1 MEDVIPGKSG
11 SAPSRW
17 LQSGIAGILLIA
29 GIAGFLLQAHGGRG
43 PNTYGD
49 FAPVYSG
56 ALCILHRTSPY
67 LQSNI
72 EPELMSHGGPVFYP
86 GYWKEF
92 VPAYPPLTYYMIS
105 PLALLNFHA
114 ASTLYFALSA
124 LAFVVCCVMTSR
136 LAPAES
142 RVVVLLGVSA
152 IMATSSVLLR
162 IGQISTIVIA
172 FIVAG
177 SLLFVRGRYLLA
189 AALLFFL
196 ASGLKPQLALP
207 LVAYFCFPRLTR
219 KYAIG
224 VLLAFVVA
232 SAAAGLALARE
243 PDSAH
248 WTAQLLAVLHQFA
261 SAGRAGR
268 VDTGLINV
276 GSLTSLLSY
285 NPHVGQATT
294 VAILATLFVMIAI
307 GYFRSASSP
316 ERDWIVLAAVTFF
329 TLLVTY
335 HRTYDMRIQI
345 LALPALGL
353 LWRRRP
359 GIITGLL
366 TLLSCLALFST
377 AGRSLEWMARH
388 YGEAST
394 HTFAARLL
402 VERQQA
408 DIILL
413 IAILWAAVCF
423 SLRSKGGARKLTA
436 GPSPTAWLGS
446 DAA

>member
-1 MEDVIPGKSG
+1 
-11 SAPSRW
+11 
-17 LQSGIAGILLIA
+17 
-29 GIAGFLLQAHGGRG
+29 
-43 PNTYGD
+43 
-49 FAPVYSG
+49 
-56 ALCILHRTSPY
+56 
-67 LQSNI
+67 
-72 EPELMSHGGPVFYP
+72 
-86 GYWKEF
+86 
-92 VPAYPPLTYYMIS
+92 
-105 PLALLNFHA
+105 
-114 ASTLYFALSA
+114 
-124 LAFVVCCVMTSR
+124 
-136 LAPAES
+136 
-142 RVVVLLGVSA
+142 
-152 IMATSSVLLR
+152 MATSSVLLR

-316 ERDWIVLAAVTFF
+316 ERGWIVLAAVTFF

-345 LALPALGL
+345 LALRALGL

-366 TLLSCLALFST
+366 TLLSSWRSFPPR
-377 AGRSLEWMARH
+377 AGHCNGWRDTM
-388 YGEAST
+388 
-394 HTFAARLL
+394 
-402 VERQQA
+402 ERRPRTPLPRGCWSS
-408 DIILL
+408 DSRPILS
-413 IAILWAAVCF
+413 C
-423 SLRSKGGARKLTA
+423 
-436 GPSPTAWLGS
+436 
-446 DAA
+446 